1 MGVDAIDVSSAAY
14 DTFNYWL
21 EPTSFE
27 CGWRKYLAAAV
38 KKEVKIPV
46 IAANLIRTPEQ
57 AEKQLEEGDQD
68 FVSLGRPHIADPHWA
83 EKAQSGREKEIKHCL
98 CCLYCIESM
107 QDNAY
112 HGDHGYCAV
121 NPTVGRE
128 KEFDNLPHD
137 GNGRVVVVVGAGV
150 AGLTC
155 AEMLGRRGFK
165 AIVLEKTTKSAAKF
179 NLPTSRQKKKNLL
192 GALRICAQTPKN
204 SERKSF

>member
-1 MGVDAIDVSSAAY
+1 
-14 DTFNYWL
+14 
-21 EPTSFE
+21 
-27 CGWRKYLAAAV
+27 
-38 KKEVKIPV
+38 
-46 IAANLIRTPEQ
+46 
-57 AEKQLEEGDQD
+57 
-68 FVSLGRPHIADPHWA
+68 
-83 EKAQSGREKEIKHCL
+83 
-98 CCLYCIESM
+98 M

-165 AIVLEKTTKSAAKF
+165 AIVLEKTTKSADKF
-179 NLPTSRQKKKNLL
+179 NLPTSPRRKKNSV
-192 GALRICAQTPKN
+192 GASSICARMPKN